1 MAARVRKFAEMQR
14 ASVAEKTIA
23 IEGGEAGQLVVPV
36 AAAGCYAP
44 GGRYPLPNPNPNPNP
59 NANASARRSRNSSPS
74 PSPNQV
80 PAALLRDHDVLH
92 GAQLGLGLGLGLR
105 LGLGLGLGLANPIP

>member
-44 GGRYPLPNPNPNPNP
+44 GGRYPLPE
-59 NANASARRSRNSSPS
+59 
-74 PSPNQV
+74 
-80 PAALLRDHDVLH
+80 L
-92 GAQLGLGLGLGLR
+92 
-105 LGLGLGLGLANPIP
+105 

>member
-1 MAARVRKFAEMQR
+1 MHSVRAPVTLSAWPQHPAPLACAQGLLQRVAARVRKFAEMQR

-44 GGRYPLPNPNPNPNP
+44 GGRYPLP
-59 NANASARRSRNSSPS
+59 
-74 PSPNQV
+74 
-80 PAALLRDHDVLH
+80 
-92 GAQLGLGLGLGLR
+92 
-105 LGLGLGLGLANPIP
+105 

>member
-1 MAARVRKFAEMQR
+1 MWCMHSVRAPVTLSAWPQHPAPLACAQGLLQRVAARVRKFAEMQR

-44 GGRYPLPNPNPNPNP
+44 GGRYPLP
-59 NANASARRSRNSSPS
+59 
-74 PSPNQV
+74 
-80 PAALLRDHDVLH
+80 
-92 GAQLGLGLGLGLR
+92 
-105 LGLGLGLGLANPIP
+105 